1 MRLEWG
7 GLVSRPIEEVFAF
20 MTDPFNTARR
30 GAGTLSMHVTP
41 PGPIAVGS
49 TVRLRIVVLGL
60 ETRLGFVVTE
70 WDPPHAVSGSIID
83 EGAARSGSVRTTAQS
98 TPVGTRVVTRI
109 EVEMRGIWK
118 VLAPIAGPFMKR
130 QSRRRLLNLER
141 LLESGR
147 AGGPKA

>member
-1 MRLEWG
+1 H
-7 GLVSRPIEEVFAF
+7 
-20 MTDPFNTARR
+20 TRR
-30 GAGTLSMHVTP
+30 SAVTLLMYVTP
-41 PGPIAVGS
+41 PGAISVYS
-49 TVRLRIVVLGL
+49 TVRLRIVVLWL

-83 EGAARSGSVRTTAQS
+83 EGASRSGSVRTTAQS

-147 AGGPKA
+147 

>member
-7 GLVSRPIEEVFAF
+7 GLVNRPIEEVFAF

-70 WDPPHAVSGSIID
+70 WDPPHAVSGSIMD
-83 EGAARSGSVRTTAQS
+83 EGAARSGFVRTTAQS

-118 VLAPIAGPFMKR
+118 LLAPIAGPFLKR